1 MAAFEF
7 VQRVPVAFAPLS
19 HRLVAAR
26 ILLSDRD
33 QICAPEERRHA
44 LWEKRVGGSDKREVT
59 RYKQRFGT

>member
-1 MAAFEF
+1 
-7 VQRVPVAFAPLS
+7 LS